1 MKEEF
6 LWYLWKFKLFNT
18 NLRLKSGEKITILR
32 TGTQNSDSGPDFF
45 NALIKIGETT
55 WAGNVEMHVK
65 SSEWYKHGH
74 HKERTYD
81 NVILHVV
88 YEYDKDVFGKSGE
101 PLPVLEA
108 KNNFDIGI
116 LKRYEDYIKS
126 LRKIPCE
133 RDIDKADYFTVL
145 NWLERLTFERL
156 ERKAG
161 EIIRVSKI
169 LKYDFYEIFYQ
180 KVARYFGLKANSDA
194 FELLAKSLPLKILS
208 IHNENLMQLEALLFG
223 QAGLLSS
230 EYRDSYPV
238 MLLKEYTFLASK
250 YGLTPVDKH
259 IWRFMRMRPA
269 NFPTVRISQFANL
282 IYRSSGLLH
291 KIFNEENLANLKTF
305 FSVKA
310 SDYWE
315 DHYRFDVRAG
325 NKRAKV
331 FGITSIDILL
341 INAVVPFVFA
351 YGTIES
357 KPLLKERAAGW
368 LGEIKAENNT
378 YTRLY
383 SSFGINAESAMH
395 SQALLQLKTEY
406 CDRRRCLEC
415 AIGHYLLTRRE

>member
-1 MKEEF
+1 
-6 LWYLWKFKLFNT
+6 
-18 NLRLKSGEKITILR
+18 
-32 TGTQNSDSGPDFF
+32 
-45 NALIKIGETT
+45 
-55 WAGNVEMHVK
+55 
-65 SSEWYKHGH
+65 
-74 HKERTYD
+74 
-81 NVILHVV
+81 
-88 YEYDKDVFGKSGE
+88 
-101 PLPVLEA
+101 
-108 KNNFDIGI
+108 
-116 LKRYEDYIKS
+116 
-126 LRKIPCE
+126 
-133 RDIDKADYFTVL
+133 
-145 NWLERLTFERL
+145 
-156 ERKAG
+156 
-161 EIIRVSKI
+161 
-169 LKYDFYEIFYQ
+169 
-180 KVARYFGLKANSDA
+180 
-194 FELLAKSLPLKILS
+194 
-208 IHNENLMQLEALLFG
+208 MQLEALLFG

-331 FGITSIDILL
+331 FGNTSIDILL

>member
-1 MKEEF
+1 M
-6 LWYLWKFKLFNT
+6 LV
-18 NLRLKSGEKITILR
+18 
-32 TGTQNSDSGPDFF
+32 SDSDAAQFF
-45 NALIKIGETT
+45 
-55 WAGNVEMHVK
+55 
-65 SSEWYKHGH
+65 
-74 HKERTYD
+74 KENIPRVPPTDGGGDCSRDYFSRPQNFSD
-81 NVILHVV
+81 RRFVIHA
-88 YEYDKDVFGKSGE
+88 
-101 PLPVLEA
+101 VLEA

-291 KIFNEENLANLKTF
+291 RRLLSPKHTQPSQEKNRRTGRTVLLF
-305 FSVKA
+305 F
-310 SDYWE
+310 
-315 DHYRFDVRAG
+315 
-325 NKRAKV
+325 
-331 FGITSIDILL
+331 
-341 INAVVPFVFA
+341 
-351 YGTIES
+351 
-357 KPLLKERAAGW
+357 KP
-368 LGEIKAENNT
+368 
-378 YTRLY
+378 
-383 SSFGINAESAMH
+383 
-395 SQALLQLKTEY
+395 
-406 CDRRRCLEC
+406 
-415 AIGHYLLTRRE
+415 

>member
-1 MKEEF
+1 
-6 LWYLWKFKLFNT
+6 
-18 NLRLKSGEKITILR
+18 
-32 TGTQNSDSGPDFF
+32 
-45 NALIKIGETT
+45 
-55 WAGNVEMHVK
+55 
-65 SSEWYKHGH
+65 
-74 HKERTYD
+74 
-81 NVILHVV
+81 V
-88 YEYDKDVFGKSGE
+88 YEHDKDVFGKGGE

-238 MLLKEYTFLASK
+238 MLLKEYTFLASI

-269 NFPTVRISQFANL
+269 NLPTVRISQFANL

-331 FGITSIDILL
+331 FGRTSIDILL